1 MSGNTLQVKSFGQIV
16 AADLIFGDLTVII
29 GPQASGK
36 SIMLQLFKLLR
47 DSYDITANLKKHGYD
62 WRNDPKNLL
71 DLYFGENLSSLWR
84 QSTSIRMD
92 EKEFTL
98 ESLLR
103 KERKP
108 VKEKVFYI
116 PAQRVMTLDN
126 GWPKP
131 FTGFR
136 VGDPYVVKNFSED
149 MRLLMEGLG
158 GVQGLIFPQERR
170 LKKTIRDHLDHSIF
184 HGAQVELDSSG
195 LQRRIVLKVGDMSL
209 PYMTWSAGQRE
220 FLPLLLGI
228 DWLMPPAAISK
239 KAEVDWVIIEEPEMG
254 LHPRAILSL
263 VLIFLDLIWRGYK
276 LIISTHSTII
286 PQAIWAIQKIQK
298 LDNNVDN
305 LFELFTIEKNSS
317 LNQVF
322 QDALG
327 KKSYLTYYF
336 DHRTDG
342 VHSYDISSL
351 DPGNE
356 HDEIADWGGL
366 TEFSTTVSEVIS
378 RIVMEKS

>member
-1 MSGNTLQVKSFGQIV
+1 MNSLLVKKFGQIV
-16 AADLIFGDLTVII
+16 EANVVFGDMTIII

-47 DSYDITANLKKHGYD
+47 DSSEIARNLKKHGYD
-62 WRNDPKNLL
+62 WRNDSKNLL
-71 DLYFGENLSSLWR
+71 DLYFGENLRSLWKD
-84 QSTSIRMD
+84 STNIRMGERD
-92 EKEFTL
+92 FKLGTL
-98 ESLLR
+98 IQ
-103 KERKP
+103 KDKKP
-108 VKEKVFYI
+108 GKEKVFYI

-136 VGDPYVVKNFSED
+136 VGDPYVVKNFSEHL
-149 MRLLMEGLG
+149 RLLMEAGLG
-158 GVQGLIFPQERR
+158 GAEGPIFPQDRR
-170 LKKTIRDHLDHSIF
+170 LKKSLRDHLDHSIF
-184 HGAQVELDSSG
+184 HGARVEMDSSQ
-195 LQRRIVLKVGDMSL
+195 LQRRIVLKVGDLSL

-220 FLPLLLGI
+220 FMPLLLGLY
-228 DWLMPPAAISK
+228 WLMPSTAAAK
-239 KAEVDWVIIEEPEMG
+239 KTEVDWVIIEEPEMG

-263 VLIFLDLIWRGYK
+263 VLTFLELISRGYK
-276 LIISTHSTII
+276 LIISTHSTIL
-286 PQAIWAIQKIQK
+286 PEAIWAIKKIHK
-298 LDNNVDN
+298 LDNNIEN
-305 LFELFTIEKNSS
+305 LFELFKIEKSPGI
-317 LNQVF
+317 NQVF

-327 KKSYLTYYF
+327 KKSYFTYYF
-336 DHRTDG
+336 GHQPDG

-366 TEFSTTVSEVIS
+366 TEFSTAVSEIIS